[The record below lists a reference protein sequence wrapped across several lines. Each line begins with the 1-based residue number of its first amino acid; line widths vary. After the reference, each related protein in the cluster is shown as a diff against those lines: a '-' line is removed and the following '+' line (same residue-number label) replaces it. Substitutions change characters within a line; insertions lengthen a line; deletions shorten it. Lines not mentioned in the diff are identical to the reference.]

1 MNAESWRRLLESIR
15 PEDQTQMIVR
25 TADAMEV
32 AVESFARIEEDVL
45 LLKGRLSGAPDGRRL
60 FVIPYDKLASL
71 YVNRVVAND
80 EIPLFSPTVPRE
92 EKDRIA
98 QMVAERVRAAQ
109 QAAKDADPTRSS
121 SSAMKDVKSQLEELK
136 RTAQLPATNLP
147 GSPPLPRSA
156 PAAVPAPGSTPAV
169 GPGETSAPI
178 AIPGPVERKPGGRVS
193 LPDAPKFGGRN

>member
-1 MNAESWRRLLESIR
+1 
-15 PEDQTQMIVR
+15 MIVR

-71 YVNRVVAND
+71 YVNRAVAND

-98 QMVAERVRAAQ
+98 QMVADRVRAAQ
-109 QAAKDADPTRSS
+109 QAANDADPTRSP
-121 SSAMKDVKSQLEELK
+121 AVMNDVKSQLEELK
-136 RTAQLPATNLP
+136 RSSQLPATNLP
-147 GSPPLPRSA
+147 GA
-156 PAAVPAPGSTPAV
+156 PAPSRSVPSPGPTPAAR
-169 GPGETSAPI
+169 PGENAAPI
-178 AIPGPVERKPGGRVS
+178 AIPGPVERKHPGRVR
-193 LPDAPKFGGRN
+193 LPDAPKFGARS